1 MNAYMLNPT
10 AEDVA
15 KKATHL
21 ASARLVIMPESV
33 MIREEFQ
40 AAIFRSHD
48 ITTENPEA
56 LAVSWVRER
65 AGLSYPC
72 TFDAA
77 TLEADTLRA
86 ATNLL
91 SAHLAR

>member
-1 MNAYMLNPT
+1 MNAYLLNPT

-21 ASARLVIMPESV
+21 AAARLVITPESATL
-33 MIREEFQ
+33 RGEFQ
-40 AAIFRSHD
+40 AAVFRSHG
-48 ITTENPEA
+48 ITTETPEA

-72 TFDAA
+72 TFDPA

-86 ATNLL
+86 AINLL
-91 SAHLAR
+91 A